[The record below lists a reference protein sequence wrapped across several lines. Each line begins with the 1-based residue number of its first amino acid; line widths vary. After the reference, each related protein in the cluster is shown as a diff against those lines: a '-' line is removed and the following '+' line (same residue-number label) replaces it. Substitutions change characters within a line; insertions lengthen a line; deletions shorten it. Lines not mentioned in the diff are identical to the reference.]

1 MRRRRTTPNTAPSAS
16 GSPGFRRYAATV
28 AVFAT
33 ALFVALVIAVFG
45 VISLLE
51 NRPVIAHAG
60 ELVGPVA
67 VTAATLL
74 VCGCLLL
81 RALRIPESRQRIAPL
96 TALAVGVAAYF
107 AYALF
112 GAGADLMGVDPVDAL
127 TFLGVQ
133 LLSPFALAVGV
144 IAFVITVLYMLVL
157 ASRLEQRGRP
167 LWPWEKDD
175 DE

>member
-1 MRRRRTTPNTAPSAS
+1 
-16 GSPGFRRYAATV
+16 
-28 AVFAT
+28 
-33 ALFVALVIAVFG
+33 VIAVFG
-45 VISLLE
+45 VVSLFTGL
-51 NRPVIAHAG
+51 PVITGAG

-74 VCGCLLL
+74 LCGCLLL
-81 RALRIPESRQRIAPL
+81 SALRVPESRQRVAPL
-96 TALAVGVAAYF
+96 TALAVGAAAYA

-112 GAGADLMGVDPVDAL
+112 AAAADLMSVDPIDAL
-127 TFLGVQ
+127 AFLGRQ
-133 LLSPFALAVGV
+133 LAGPFSIAVGV